1 MKKKEAIIDFFCDSF
16 FFFTLIQGG
25 RLITFRFFNHMFYS
39 VFDVF
44 DLIFT
49 RVYHVLYF
57 FLRLICKTVEFV
69 LQTFELSLIIPSC
82 EVRNQQLH
90 LRLNRIIH
98 FS

>member
-1 MKKKEAIIDFFCDSF
+1 
-16 FFFTLIQGG
+16 
-25 RLITFRFFNHMFYS
+25 MFYS

-69 LQTFELSLIIPSC
+69 LQTFELSLIFHPAKYVTNNYTFGES
-82 EVRNQQLH
+82 
-90 LRLNRIIH
+90 IIGTLTVTPVAIELTAA
-98 FS
+98 SA